1 MAKPYLQVLGAL
13 ALAAVA
19 GSAIAAGAD
28 LGQAE
33 KQATNWTAIAMFA
46 IFVVMTLFI
55 TKWAAAKTK
64 SAADFY
70 TAGGGITGFQNGLA
84 IAGDYMSAASFLGI
98 SAAVMANGYDGL
110 IYSIGFLVGWP
121 IITFLMAERLRN
133 LGKFTFADVA
143 GYRFKQ
149 TPIRAF
155 AATSTLIVVAF
166 YLIAQMVGAGQLIKL
181 LFGLEYWMAVVIVG
195 ALMMVYVLFGGMTA
209 TTWVQIIKAI
219 LLLCGASF
227 MGFMVLLH
235 FGFSPE
241 AMFAEAVKIKTML
254 ATTALTAEAVKGG
267 ADPATVDVAA
277 AAAAKGLSIMGPGTF
292 VKDPISAISFGM
304 ALMFGTAGL
313 PHILMRFFT
322 VPDAKEARKSVFWA
336 TTWIGYF
343 YILTFIIGF
352 GAITFVLTNPQ
363 FLDAK
368 GALLGGGNM
377 AAIHLANAVGGN
389 IFLGFISAVA
399 FATILAV
406 VAGLTLSGAS
416 AVSHDL
422 YATVFKNGK
431 ADSAAEL
438 RVSRI
443 TTLCLGA
450 VAVVLGIAF
459 EKQNIAFMVSLAF
472 AIAASANF
480 PVLFMSVLWKN
491 CTTKGAVIGGFLGL
505 LSSVVLTV
513 VSPSIWEATL
523 GNPKG
528 SAWFPYTSPAL
539 FSMTIG
545 FVGIWLF
552 SILDNSAQAKKER
565 EAYLDQEVRSET
577 GIGAAGA
584 SGH

>member
-1 MAKPYLQVLGAL
+1 MRDLSKQLIGAL
-13 ALAAVA
+13 ALLAVTGTA
-19 GSAIAAGAD
+19 FAAGAD

-46 IFVVMTLFI
+46 IFVAGTLYI

-110 IYSIGFLVGWP
+110 IFSIGFLVGWP

-143 GYRFKQ
+143 AYRFQQ

-155 AATSTLIVVAF
+155 AATGTLVVVAF

-227 MGFMVLLH
+227 MAFMVLLH

-254 ATTALTAEAVKGG
+254 AASDAKLIADATEKGQ
-267 ADPATVDVAA
+267 DVAVL
-277 AAAAKGLSIMGPGTF
+277 AAAKGLSIMGPGNF

-443 TTLCLGA
+443 TTIVLG
-450 VAVVLGIAF
+450 VIAVVLGIAF

-480 PVLFMSVLWKN
+480 PVLFMSVLWKD

-505 LSSVVLTV
+505 ISSVALTV

-552 SILDNSAQAKKER
+552 SILDRSAQAAQER
-565 EAYLDQEVRSET
+565 AAFLDQEVRSET